1 MANLSEILESH
12 AITNKRDPAP
22 QERIKLRRSGMTNL
36 KEVFGSHVFSD
47 KVMKERLPKEI
58 YRAIRKTIEG
68 GAPLTLEVA
77 NVVANAMKDWAIEKG
92 ATHYT
97 HWFQP
102 LTGLTAEKHD
112 SFISPTSDG
121 GVVMEFS
128 GKQLI
133 QGEPDASSFPS
144 GGLRATFEARGY
156 TAWDCTSPAFLKTDD
171 AGNVTLTIP
180 TAFCSYTGDALDKK
194 TPLLRSMEAVSR
206 QAIRVLRALGN
217 DTSRRVASTVG
228 PEQEYF
234 LIDKS
239 YYEQRLDLITSGRT
253 LFGAPSPKG
262 QELEDQY
269 FGAIKD
275 RVSKFMKDLDTEL
288 WEMGVLAKTKHN
300 EVAPA
305 QFEMAPIF
313 STTNIAADH
322 NQLVMESLK
331 KVALRHG
338 LVCLLNEKP
347 YAGVNGSGK
356 HNNWSLATDD
366 GQNLL
371 EPGQTPHDNE
381 QFLLFLSAVIT
392 AVDKHADKLR
402 AGAANPG
409 NDLRLGANEAPP
421 AIISVFMGEELT
433 DILETLAKG
442 KKASSRGQHYLN
454 IGVDSLPSLP
464 KDNTDRNRTS
474 PFAFTGNKFEFRMV
488 PSSASISGPNTVLN
502 TIVAESLDEIATR
515 LEKAKDKNKEAAA
528 IVKEAVNKHGR
539 IIFNGNNYSPDWVKE
554 AKKRGLPN
562 ITSTVEALGAMANQ
576 SAIKLFEKYKVLSET
591 ELHSRYE
598 IYLEG
603 YAKHI
608 NIEALTSIDMVKKLY
623 IPAAIKFASELA
635 ENILKLKSAGAK
647 APVQKAL
654 LADVSDLLESA
665 SKKLAKLEAETKKAQ
680 GISEAHHKAE
690 AYRDKVFTAQAD
702 LRQDIDALEQIVP
715 AREWPVPSYADMLFK
730 L

>member
-1 MANLSEILESH
+1 MLDLTEVFNSNEIKQEKFMLD
-12 AITNKRDPAP
+12 IT
-22 QERIKLRRSGMTNL
+22 
-36 KEVFGSHVFSD
+36 EVFGSNVFND
-47 KVMKERLPKEI
+47 KTMKERLPKET
-58 YRAIRKTIEG
+58 YKALRNTIEQSH
-68 GAPLTLEVA
+68 PLTADVA
-77 NVVANAMKDWAIEKG
+77 NVVANAMKDWALEKG

-102 LTGLTAEKHD
+102 LTGKTAEKHD

-121 GVVMEFS
+121 GVIMEFS

-156 TAWDCTSPAFLKTDD
+156 TAWDCTSAAFLKTDD

-180 TAFCSYTGDALDKK
+180 TAFCSYTGEALDKK
-194 TPLLRSMEAVSR
+194 TPLLRSMAAVSK
-206 QAIRVLRALGN
+206 QAIRVLQALGN
-217 DTSRRVASTVG
+217 KTPRRVTATVG

-234 LIDKS
+234 LIDKK
-239 YYEQRLDLITSGRT
+239 YYDQRLDLISTGRT
-253 LFGAPSPKG
+253 LFGAPAPKG

-288 WEMGVLAKTKHN
+288 WKMGVLAKTKHN

-305 QFEMAPIF
+305 QFEMAPVF

-322 NQLVMESLK
+322 NQLVMECLQ

-338 LVCLLNEKP
+338 LVCLLYEKP

-356 HNNWSLATDD
+356 HNNWSLATED
-366 GQNLL
+366 GTNLL
-371 EPGQTPHDNE
+371 EPGHTPHDNE
-381 QFLLFLSAVIT
+381 QFLIFLSAVIT
-392 AVDKHADKLR
+392 AVDRHADKLR
-402 AGAANPG
+402 CGAANPG

-421 AIISVFMGEELT
+421 AIISIFMGEELT

-442 KKASSRGQHYLN
+442 KKAKSKGQHYLN
-454 IGVDSLPSLP
+454 IGVDSLSPLP

-488 PSSASISGPNTVLN
+488 PSSASISGPNTILN
-502 TIVAESLDEIATR
+502 TIVAEALDEIATR
-515 LEKAKDKNKEAAA
+515 LEKAKDINKEAAL
-528 IVKEAVNKHGR
+528 IVRETVIEHGR
-539 IIFNGNNYSPDWVKE
+539 VIFNGNNYSESWVKE

-562 ITSTVEALGAMANQ
+562 ITSTVEALGAMANA
-576 SAIKLFEKYKVLSET
+576 SAYKLFEKYKVLSKG

-598 IYLEG
+598 IYLEQ

-608 NIEALTSIDMVKKLY
+608 NIEAQTAISMVKQLY
-623 IPAAIKFASELA
+623 IPAVIRYTAELA
-635 ENILKLKSAGAK
+635 KTVERLKAVEARTT
-647 APVQKAL
+647 VQESL
-654 LADVSDLLESA
+654 LEAVSDFLESA
-665 SKKLAKLEAETKKAQ
+665 NEKLGELEAETKKAQ
-680 GISEAHHKAE
+680 GLTDAHKKAE
-690 AYRDKVFTAQAD
+690 AYRDKVFTAQIE
-702 LRQDIDALEQIVP
+702 LRKDIDALEQILP
-715 AREWPVPSYADMLFK
+715 ASDWPVPTYAEMLFK